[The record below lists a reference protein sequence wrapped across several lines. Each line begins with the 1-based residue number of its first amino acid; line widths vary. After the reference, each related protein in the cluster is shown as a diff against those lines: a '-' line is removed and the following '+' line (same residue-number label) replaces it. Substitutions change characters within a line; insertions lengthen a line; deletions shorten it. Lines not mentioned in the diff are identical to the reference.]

1 VSGSRAHAQ
10 PSASPDP
17 AKGRQD
23 APSVVHSSQPHRSRN
38 HTLAVVLAM
47 TQYPLLPGTS
57 EYGAWRAELHA
68 HLEFATLHHNSARA
82 RSRCSRDLGA
92 GPSALRPSFLRAC
105 HTPLLSLAP
114 GAALKSWGLTGR
126 GGMAGVS
133 AQPWGPWGLEPQDP
147 WIWTAHRLGC
157 LVTPR
162 VGAWTTVAATLL
174 WPMKLSS
181 ERTCSSCDRKSRAQL
196 SPTRKAQLRREP
208 LLWSTGWMPRLHP
221 CPPAGGLAIQVLSPR
236 PRQVQR

>member
-1 VSGSRAHAQ
+1 MLDQVLRLHLHLRRIPRLRPTLRPEEMLPSTKSLHLTTQEASPKTNIPSGAAGGPVSGSRAHAQ

-68 HLEFATLHHNSARA
+68 HLEFARLHHHSART
-82 RSRCSRDLGA
+82 RSRRSRDLGA
-92 GPSALRPSFLRAC
+92 GPSALKPSFLRAC

-114 GAALKSWGLTGR
+114 GAALKSWG
-126 GGMAGVS
+126 
-133 AQPWGPWGLEPQDP
+133 
-147 WIWTAHRLGC
+147 
-157 LVTPR
+157 
-162 VGAWTTVAATLL
+162 
-174 WPMKLSS
+174 
-181 ERTCSSCDRKSRAQL
+181 
-196 SPTRKAQLRREP
+196 
-208 LLWSTGWMPRLHP
+208 
-221 CPPAGGLAIQVLSPR
+221 
-236 PRQVQR
+236 